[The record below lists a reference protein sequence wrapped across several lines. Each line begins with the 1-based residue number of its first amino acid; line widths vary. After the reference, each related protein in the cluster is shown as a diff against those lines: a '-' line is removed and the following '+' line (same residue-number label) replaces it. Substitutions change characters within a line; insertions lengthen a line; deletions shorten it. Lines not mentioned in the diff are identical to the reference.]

1 MADTGKQS
9 PLGINVLGETLQ
21 NRGFNINRNAE
32 LHMGSSKSN
41 SQYNFGI
48 IVQNTLLRLL
58 TWSIHDAYNRGLVTP
73 AIYDKL
79 IDISGTGDSR
89 IPALGNAKPPTY
101 IIRDDAGVWTDI
113 ASRDLGRQAPANTG
127 YAIEGN
133 TDHGQSASWL
143 PYNTSNPNN
152 SITQWG
158 YIRLHALQAWN
169 EFNFNGDPPTRAH
182 PEYNE
187 FLGSYMSAAA
197 WVDSINEAILAV
209 HNSEK
214 FLENLYT
221 DINGLVTGDV
231 SGVSNSLPIFGRNL
245 ELLGDAIDLSMLSTF
260 GLPSTLLKTLANNNA
275 ITEELSIALLST
287 GISQRLISNI
297 ISGTETATVEQE
309 RSIRGAF
316 LLIRGQ
322 NLRDVLAAL
331 NTTRTFTS
339 LADLLDVKKL
349 FSINSA
355 YRSLTVPV
363 YNTNL
368 SQPAK
373 TYYPI
378 YSGNNINSTL
388 SNNSVKQTVGNLT
401 SCGKPPTTDAP
412 ESSPNRYKE
421 LPIGFDS
428 YLRDILPSDQAV
440 AAGAFSYSMRQVKN
454 IENMTLPEFAN
465 IVQNLELVNTQFGNL
480 NLGTNLSPV
489 DNSARIDAKTPLA
502 QGSGPYNTYTMSD
515 LFGSMSG
522 LPYDWASIL
531 FSIGRLAPTGSR
543 LYFIYQQLFLAVT
556 WDPATFNVTQTNTW
570 ITTQEYQPPET
581 TNNEE
586 NPDFQPDPEEPD
598 FDDKPFYNPVTE
610 EATYSPTRYSTSGQP
625 RISSG
630 RYSLGVTATRGGG
643 YGRGA
648 APNPQV
654 TRLLRDPS
662 NSSACAGGTYT
673 PGPNTTDILNP
684 AGFGVEELMSVSVPA
699 SPRPTAGID
708 DSTARSL
715 GQGTFGRLSWF
726 IPGFTPQVWVT
737 NVVQLNWEDKIGQ
750 DTLNNPETPPVGPP
764 RNTAW
769 VEGRMPLAT
778 FSVQHPPVAD
788 LPVGAQRPATNGVN
802 TPGFIYSRR
811 GTCQSGVTDAPTQP
825 AGIVGWPNPMN
836 NVVDKYISQANS
848 EITSVYN
855 SATGFRL
862 SQRNSLI
869 INWNQLG
876 RGLTREQRTRYTALG
891 KVDIPKDY
899 FVNPYPVTQVTFV
912 DSMPGYSLDTRPHM
926 NAQTIENISNFS
938 TVGGRSNVGMM
949 RQERNQS
956 RLDLIGIPLDNNI
969 ESRLTPTETK
979 LLMANGT
986 LPGTAFGVPG
996 PGEFPDGEFSPPA
1009 RPAPDNPNN
1018 PGVPIIVLPPFE
1030 FVPAGPVGNEPGL
1043 VLRDPT
1049 LSGPVDGTIPGTDLT
1064 PGLPWPGFPGPF
1076 TPVLPPDGGGFDPED
1091 DTDVEIIPEP
1101 IIPEPIINPPD
1112 LVPPEQ
1118 DNRFLAGILLPSV
1131 MTVQQAI
1138 DQVIECNCDC
1148 WLE

>member
-21 NRGFNINRNAE
+21 NRGFNINHNAE
-32 LHMGSSKSN
+32 LHMGKSKSN
-41 SQYNFGI
+41 SQYEFGI

-58 TWSIHDAYNRGLVTP
+58 TWSIHDAYNRGEVTTGV
-73 AIYDKL
+73 YNRL
-79 IDISGTGDSR
+79 IDISGTGGSR

-101 IIRDDAGVWTDI
+101 IIRDDAGVWTNI

-127 YAIEGN
+127 YAIEGD

-143 PYNTSNPNN
+143 PYDMSNPNN

-169 EFNFNGDPPTRAH
+169 EFNFNGDPPTRQH

-187 FLGSYMSAAA
+187 FLGSYMTAAG
-197 WVDSINEAILAV
+197 WLESMNEAILAV

-214 FLENLYT
+214 FLKNLYT
-221 DINGLVTGDV
+221 DINDLVTGDI
-231 SGVSNSLPIFGRNL
+231 SGVSNSLSIFGKNL
-245 ELLGDAIDLSMLSTF
+245 ESLGNIIDLSMLSSF
-260 GLPSTLLKTLANNNA
+260 GLPSSLLKTLANNNA

-287 GISQRLISNI
+287 GISQRAIDNI
-297 ISGTETATVEQE
+297 ILGEKTATVEQE
-309 RSIRGAF
+309 KVIRGAF
-316 LLIRGQ
+316 LLIRGE
-322 NLRDVLAAL
+322 NLLDVLAAL
-331 NTTRTFTS
+331 NSTRTDFES

-349 FSINSA
+349 FSINNA

-363 YNTNL
+363 YNLNL

-373 TYYPI
+373 GYRLI
-378 YSGNNINSTL
+378 YTGDNINDDITTDD
-388 SNNSVKQTVGNLT
+388 VKLAVGNLT
-401 SCGKPPTTDAP
+401 PSGRPSVADQF
-412 ESSPNRYKE
+412 ESSPDKYKE

-428 YLRDILPSDQAV
+428 YLRDILPSDQAH
-440 AAGAFSYSMRQVKN
+440 AAGALSYSMRQVKN
-454 IENMTLPEFAN
+454 IENMTLPEFASV
-465 IVQNLELVNTQFGNL
+465 VQNLELINITQGDGGL

-489 DNSARIDAKTPLA
+489 DNNARIGAKTPLA

-522 LPYDWASIL
+522 LPYDWQSIL
-531 FSIGRLAPTGSR
+531 SDIERLAPINSR

-556 WDPATFNVTQTNTW
+556 WEPATFNVTQTNNW
-570 ITTQEYQPPET
+570 VTTQEYQPPEIAD
-581 TNNEE
+581 NEP

-598 FDDKPFYNPVTE
+598 FDDRPFYNPVTE

-643 YGRGA
+643 YGRGG

-654 TRLLRDPS
+654 TRFLRDPS
-662 NSSACAGGTYT
+662 NPGACAGGTHT
-673 PGPNTTDILNP
+673 PGSNDIDVLNP
-684 AGFGVEELMSVSVPA
+684 PEFGPEELMSVSAPA
-699 SPRPTAGID
+699 LPRPTVGID
-708 DSTARSL
+708 DSNARSL

-726 IPGFTPQVWVT
+726 IPGYTPQIWVT
-737 NVVQLNWEDKIGQ
+737 NVVQSNWEDKIGQ
-750 DTLNNPETPPVGPP
+750 DTLNNPETSPVGPP
-764 RNTAW
+764 RSSAW
-769 VEGRMPLAT
+769 VEDRMPLVT
-778 FSVQHPPVAD
+778 FSVQHPPVTD
-788 LPVGAQRPATNGVN
+788 LPVGTQRPATNGAN

-811 GTCQSGVTDAPTQP
+811 GICQSGVTDAPIQP
-825 AGIVGWPNPMN
+825 AGTIAWPNPMN
-836 NVVDKYISQANS
+836 SVVDKYISQSNS
-848 EITSVYN
+848 EIGSIYN
-855 SATGFRL
+855 TATGLRL
-862 SQRNSLI
+862 SQRNNLI

-891 KVDIPKDY
+891 RVDIPKDY
-899 FVNPYPVTQVTFV
+899 FVNPYPITQVTFV
-912 DSMPGYSLDTRPHM
+912 DSMPGYALDTRPHM
-926 NAQTIENISNFS
+926 NAQTIENISNAN
-938 TVGGRSNVGMM
+938 TLGGRSLVGMM
-949 RQERNQS
+949 RQERNQA

-1009 RPAPDNPNN
+1009 RPTPDNPSN
-1018 PGVPIIVLPPFE
+1018 PSVPIIIVPPFE
-1030 FVPAGPVGNEPGL
+1030 FIPAGPVGNTPGL
-1043 VLRDPT
+1043 VLRPGVTGPGIDT
-1049 LSGPVDGTIPGTDLT
+1049 TEPVDP
-1064 PGLPWPGFPGPF
+1064 
-1076 TPVLPPDGGGFDPED
+1076 
-1091 DTDVEIIPEP
+1091 
-1101 IIPEPIINPPD
+1101 
-1112 LVPPEQ
+1112 LVPPER
-1118 DNRFLAGILLPSV
+1118 DIRFITGILLPST